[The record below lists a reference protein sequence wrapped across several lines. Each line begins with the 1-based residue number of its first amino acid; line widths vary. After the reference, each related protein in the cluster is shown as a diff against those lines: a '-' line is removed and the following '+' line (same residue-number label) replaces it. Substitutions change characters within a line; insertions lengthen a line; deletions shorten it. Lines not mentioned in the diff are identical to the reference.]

1 MTEQT
6 NICRIIEYFLTFE
19 YRTGTM
25 KKKEAG
31 WIRIMRT
38 VYTDLNIKFSIED
51 TTFHVL
57 NIVFERFLRSMPK
70 HSHGSNSYELHY
82 IPYGHGKVNID
93 NTIYDVE
100 PNTLYMTGPH
110 VEHEQIPIKDDPM
123 TEYCIY
129 FKISKVPSSSAG
141 TMANTD
147 SITVQFQKTKFWF
160 GKDSQDIYHL
170 MQQIFYELENKYT
183 GYITQ
188 VETLLQ
194 QCIVKVVRNYENKKE
209 SRAHFSPSNL
219 VDSKYLIVEE
229 CFLYDYETIT
239 LEKLS
244 VRLGLSTRQTERFLK
259 DYYGKTFS
267 QKKSE
272 AKMSMAKILLSD
284 ETLSISE
291 VAIRLNYSSV
301 EHFSYAFKLFYGITA
316 RQYRK
321 NHAENE

>member
-1 MTEQT
+1 
-6 NICRIIEYFLTFE
+6 
-19 YRTGTM
+19 
-25 KKKEAG
+25 
-31 WIRIMRT
+31 MRT

-93 NTIYDVE
+93 NTLYDVE

-129 FKISKVPSSSAG
+129 FKINKTPSSSFRSPG
-141 TMANTD
+141 ISD
-147 SITVQFQKTKFWF
+147 SITEQFQKTKFWF
-160 GKDSQDIYHL
+160 GKDSQDLYHL

-209 SRAHFSPSNL
+209 ESRAHFSPSNL

-229 CFLYDYETIT
+229 CFLYDYESIT
-239 LEKLS
+239 LENLAI
-244 VRLGLSTRQTERFLK
+244 RLGLSTRQTERFLK

-284 ETLSISE
+284 ESLSISE
-291 VAIRLNYSSV
+291 VARRLNYSSV
-301 EHFSYAFKLFYGITA
+301 EHFSYAFKQFYGITA

-321 NHAENE
+321 NLEMNR